1 MIKSNIKT
9 VFDCDRDK
17 LWDTI
22 TDNHNYAW
30 RTDLSKIE
38 IIDETHFVEYT
49 SDNYPTSFTITKKE
63 KLDIYEFEIK
73 NTNLKGKWI
82 GRFRELE
89 NGTIELDFT
98 EQIETTNWI
107 MKLLAKPYL
116 KKMQKRYIKDLKKE
130 LNRK

>member
-1 MIKSNIKT
+1 MFIQ
-9 VFDCDRDK
+9 
-17 LWDTI
+17 
-22 TDNHNYAW
+22 
-30 RTDLSKIE
+30 KI
-38 IIDETHFVEYT
+38 FK
-49 SDNYPTSFTITKKE
+49 N
-63 KLDIYEFEIK
+63 IK